1 MHGNP
6 PQILYF
12 YCMSN
17 IRRQGVISS
26 VLIFIGFAIGF
37 LNNIFFTREGYFTVE
52 QYGLTR
58 SFFDFS
64 QVIVSFSILG
74 VSAGIYKFYPYYKA
88 NLPDKENDLLSWA
101 LLVSCIGFILF
112 FTCGYL
118 FESFFVRKFSEKSPL
133 LVSYYYWIYI
143 FAFSLLIFTVLENYS
158 GSLKQTI
165 VTNFLK
171 ETVLRLLTTLLILL
185 FILQLINYDVFIKL
199 FAFLYMAV
207 VVVLLICL
215 KNKNQLHFT
224 FKPSRVTKKFRKK
237 MIVYCGFIFFAIVMS
252 SLSGTIDSII
262 ISQALGQDFLGVF
275 SFASYITNVMQVP
288 QRSVMAISLPSLA
301 EGWREKNYPLI
312 ERIYK
317 RSSINLLLAAL
328 FIFGNIWLN
337 FDALIE
343 IFKLD
348 PRYLDGKMVV
358 FILACK
364 LIVDMGTGLNSQII
378 ITSRYWRFEILTGII
393 LLFLIAPLNI
403 FLVKTM
409 GLGITGSAIANL
421 TAYSVYNLIR
431 IIFLWKKY
439 KMQPFSINT
448 IWALL
453 LAAACYFLVFYSLP
467 VIQGLKG
474 LVLRSAVFSLLFV
487 SATWYFKLTPDFE
500 PVLNTLKK
508 RLGIKREA

>member
-1 MHGNP
+1 M
-6 PQILYF
+6 F
-12 YCMSN
+12 TK
-17 IRRQGVISS
+17 QG
-26 VLIFIGFAIGF
+26 L
-37 LNNIFFTREGYFTVE
+37 FTIE

-64 QVIVSFSILG
+64 QVIISFSILG

-101 LLVSCIGFILF
+101 LLVSGIGFILF
-112 FTCGYL
+112 FACGYL

-143 FAFSLLIFTVLENYS
+143 FAFSLLVFTVLESYS

-165 VTNFLK
+165 ITNFLK
-171 ETVLRLLTTLLILL
+171 ETVLRLLTTLLIVL
-185 FILQLINYDVFIKL
+185 FVLQLINYDVFIKL
-199 FAFLYMAV
+199 FAFLYTAV
-207 VVVLLICL
+207 VIILFMYL
-215 KNKNQLHFT
+215 KSKNQLHFT
-224 FKPSRVTKKFRKK
+224 FKASRVTKKFRKK
-237 MIVYCGFIFFAIVMS
+237 ILVYCGFIFFAIVMS
-252 SLSGTIDSII
+252 ALSGTIDSII

-275 SFASYITNVMQVP
+275 AFASYITNVMQVP
-288 QRSVMAISLPSLA
+288 QRSVMAISLPALA

-312 ERIYK
+312 EKIYK

-343 IFKLD
+343 TFNLD

-378 ITSRYWRFEILTGII
+378 ITSRYWRFEIFTGII
-393 LLFLIAPLNI
+393 LLFLIVPLNI
-403 FLVKTM
+403 FLVKNM
-409 GLGITGSAIANL
+409 GLGITGAAIANL

-439 KMQPFSINT
+439 KMQPFSFNT
-448 IWALL
+448 VW
-453 LAAACYFLVFYSLP
+453 
-467 VIQGLKG
+467 
-474 LVLRSAVFSLLFV
+474 SLLMAAGCYLLVYYILPEINGLTGIIIRCCLF
-487 SATWYFKLTPDFE
+487 SIIFIAATWYLKLTPDFE
-500 PVLNTLKK
+500 PVLNTVKK
-508 RLGIKREA
+508 RLGIKTGA